1 MGWTIAIHGGAGTIA
16 RAEMNAGQEEA
27 YRGALHAALE
37 AGAAVL
43 REGGAAEE
51 AVLAAVASME
61 DCPLFNAGHGAT
73 LTAAGH
79 AELDAALML
88 DDGRAG
94 AITGA
99 RRIRNPV
106 RAAQAVMRHTKHVLL
121 QGEAADELAAECGL
135 VVAEP
140 DYFVTPHRLA
150 QLETA
155 RRGGELVLDHDGRSD
170 GRMGTVG
177 AVARDAIGALAAA
190 TSTGGMT
197 NKRPGRVG
205 DSPVIGAGTWA
216 DPRIA
221 VSCTGTG
228 EAFLRCAA
236 AHEVAARMRLAGE
249 DLALATRFVIEQTVP
264 EAGGSGG
271 LIAVDAAGHF
281 ALPFNTSG
289 MYRGAWRDG
298 DAPEVAIFRD

>member
-16 RAEMNAGQEEA
+16 RAEMNAGQEA
-27 YRGALHAALE
+27 AHRDALHAALE

-51 AVLAAVASME
+51 AVLAAVSSME

-94 AITGA
+94 AVTGA

-121 QGEAADELAAECGL
+121 QGEAADGLAAECGL
-135 VVAEP
+135 PLAESG
-140 DYFVTPHRLA
+140 YFVTPHRLA
-150 QLETA
+150 QLEAA
-155 RRGGELVLDHDGRSD
+155 RRDGELVLDHD

-216 DPRIA
+216 DGRVA

-249 DLALATRFVIEQTVP
+249 DLGAATRFVVEQAVP

-289 MYRGAWRDG
+289 MYRGVWRDG